1 MTTKRYKRWM
11 AAALAAVMT
20 AALSISSGLALP
32 AAEPFAEFRIDA
44 TGNDIRDR
52 TI

>member
-32 AAEPFAEFRIDA
+32 AAEPLSLIH
-44 TGNDIRDR
+44 I
-52 TI
+52 